1 MITIGILSDTH
12 LLEPDEL
19 FRKKAGLCFADADM
33 IFHAGDLTSLSVL
46 EVFSGKTV
54 HAVHGNMCSPK
65 TRETLPDSKIIPVGN
80 FRLALVHG
88 TGYLH
93 NIEEKLFD
101 VFAPIDCIVYG
112 HTHKPLCHRYG
123 PTLMVNP
130 GSFTAT
136 GRYGAS
142 GTYAIINVDQHC
154 MEAGIHFVGNT
165 P

>member
-46 EVFSGKTV
+46 EVFAGKTV
-54 HAVHGNMCSPK
+54 HAVHGNMCGPR
-65 TRETLPDSKIIPVGN
+65 TRDTLPDSKIIPVGN

-88 TGYLH
+88 FGYMH

-112 HTHKPLCHRYG
+112 HTHKPVCHRYG

-130 GSFTAT
+130 GSFTTT
-136 GRYGAS
+136 GPYGAS
-142 GTYAIINVDQHC
+142 GTYAIIKVDRHG